1 MWWILGLVAVLA
13 LPVRPDVP
21 VDELLERYAPA
32 PSQFREVWGM
42 EVHYRDQGQGLPVIL
57 LHGLGSSLHTWEGWT
72 AAMLQT
78 GGYRVISVD
87 MPGWGLTGPDPQK
100 RYRIEDQVAFL
111 DALADS
117 LGLQRFVIGGN
128 SMGGWFSW
136 NYALAHRDRV
146 AGLILVDAAGLPQPS
161 SNSEKSPSSKRP
173 AILQLNNGVPGK
185 NYLRQATPRF
195 IYKGIV
201 KQVYVND
208 ELVTRDL
215 VSRYY
220 LLMRREGNRQAFLDR
235 ASQRPKGMG
244 KHAALRTLKVPT
256 LILWGSQDP
265 WIPLSSGRQ
274 FQELIPGSVLVEFAH
289 LGHVPMEEDPANTVV
304 PVLGF
309 LGGLK

>member
-1 MWWILGLVAVLA
+1 MWWILGLMAVLA

-32 PSQFREVWGM
+32 PSQFKEVWGM
-42 EVHYRDQGQGLPVIL
+42 EVHCRDQGQGLPVL
-57 LHGLGSSLHTWEGWT
+57 FLHGMGSSLHTWEGWT
-72 AAMLQT
+72 NTMLQA

-87 MPGWGLTGPDPQK
+87 MPGWGLTGPDPKK

-117 LGLQRFVIGGN
+117 LGLQQFVIGGN

-136 NYALAHRDRV
+136 NYALAHPNRLK
-146 AGLILVDAAGLPQPS
+146 GLILVDAAGLSQPQTESQEPA
-161 SNSEKSPSSKRP
+161 KSKRP

-201 KQVYVND
+201 KQVYAND
-208 ELVTRDL
+208 DLVTREL
-215 VSRYY
+215 VNRYY
-220 LLMRREGNRQAFLDR
+220 RLMRREGNRQAFLDR
-235 ASQRPKGMG
+235 ASQRAGSKNRQ
-244 KHAALRTLKVPT
+244 AELSSLQIPT

-265 WIPLSSGRQ
+265 WIPLSHGKQ
-274 FQELIPGSVLVEFAH
+274 FQELIPGSVLVEFPH

-309 LGGLK
+309 LAGLK

>member
-21 VDELLERYAPA
+21 VDELLSRYAPA

-111 DALADS
+111 DAFADS

-161 SNSEKSPSSKRP
+161 SSSEKSPSSKRP

-235 ASQRPKGMG
+235 ASQRPSSKSR
-244 KHAALRTLKVPT
+244 HAELAQLQLPT

-274 FQELIPGSVLVEFAH
+274 FQELIAGSVLVEFPH

>member
-111 DALADS
+111 DAFADS

-161 SNSEKSPSSKRP
+161 SSSEKSPSSKRP

-195 IYKGIV
+195 IYKNIV

-235 ASQRPKGMG
+235 ASQRAGSKSR
-244 KHAALRTLKVPT
+244 HAELAQLQLPT

>member
-1 MWWILGLVAVLA
+1 MAVLA

-21 VDELLERYAPA
+21 VDELLELYAPA

-57 LHGLGSSLHTWEGWT
+57 LHGMGSSLHTWEGWT
-72 AAMLQT
+72 AAMLQA

-111 DALADS
+111 DAFADS

-161 SNSEKSPSSKRP
+161 PSSEKSPSSKRP

-201 KQVYVND
+201 KQVYAND
-208 ELVTRDL
+208 ALVTRDL

-235 ASQRPKGMG
+235 ASQRTGSKNRQTE
-244 KHAALRTLKVPT
+244 LSSLQIPT